1 MIKEVLKIGDPRLLE
16 ISKPVDASEFK
27 SSALN
32 ELITDMTDTMR
43 HEGGVG
49 ISAVQIGVHKR
60 IALIEYDSDNPRY
73 EDTGSCP
80 LTVIINPTL
89 EFIDDEMSDYNEG
102 CLSVPEQRATITR
115 PKRVKYSFYNVDG
128 ELMTGEDDTF
138 FVRVLQHEVDHMDGI
153 LFPMRVS
160 VNNGLKMF

>member
-16 ISKPVDASEFK
+16 ISKPVEPSEFK
-27 SSALN
+27 SQALN

-60 IALIEYDSDNPRY
+60 IALIEYDNDNPRY
-73 EDTGSCP
+73 EDTGRRP

-89 EFIDDEMSDYNEG
+89 EFVDDEMSEYNEG
-102 CLSVPEQRATITR
+102 CLSVPDERATITR
-115 PKRVKYSFYNVDG
+115 PKRVKYSFYNADG
-128 ELMTGEDDTF
+128 QLTTGEDDTF
-138 FVRVLQHEVDHMDGI
+138 FVRVLQHEVDHLNGI
-153 LFPMRVS
+153 LFPMWV
-160 VNNGLKMF
+160 G